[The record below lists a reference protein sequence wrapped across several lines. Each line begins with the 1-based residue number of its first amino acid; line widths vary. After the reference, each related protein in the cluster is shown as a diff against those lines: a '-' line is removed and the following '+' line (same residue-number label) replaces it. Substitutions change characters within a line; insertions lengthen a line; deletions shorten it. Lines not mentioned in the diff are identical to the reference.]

1 VTLMRQELA
10 ADRASAAEDDAV
22 LHAEPSVGYTA
33 GTFDMFHIGHL
44 NLLRRARSSCDR
56 LIVGVSTDELVM
68 QHKGKIPVL
77 PFEERLEIVR
87 AVRYVDEVVLQESMD
102 KLLAWERVRFDR
114 LFVGDDYRGS
124 AMWARFESE
133 FPRLGVEIMYFP
145 YTAHTSSTLLR
156 ERLLDLPATG

>member
-1 VTLMRQELA
+1 MRQELA
-10 ADRASAAEDDAV
+10 ADRAGAAADDAV
-22 LHAEPSVGYTA
+22 LHAEPIVGYTA

-44 NLLRRARSSCDR
+44 NFLRRARSSCDR

-114 LFVGDDYRGS
+114 LSSVTTTAARRCGLDSKASSAGS
-124 AMWARFESE
+124 ASRSWTSRTRLTPRARSC
-133 FPRLGVEIMYFP
+133 GSG
-145 YTAHTSSTLLR
+145 SSTSR
-156 ERLLDLPATG
+156 